1 MHSGVVINR
10 FSKRTPSFLS
20 VYINKYFKAS
30 VSSLVSIAQSFVYM
44 VRLDACVGA
53 CVRGRVRAWV
63 SACVRG
69 RVRECVGMCV
79 R

>member
-10 FSKRTPSFLS
+10 LSKRTHSFLS

-44 VRLDACVGA
+44 VRVG
-53 CVRGRVRAWV
+53 CVRACMGGCVRAWE
-63 SACVRG
+63 SACMG
-69 RVRECVGMCV
+69 ECM
-79 R
+79 RAWESA